1 MVASGNEGGR
11 IAPTSSPRPYLHPV
25 STLAGTVVTDHL
37 PEDHVWHLG
46 AGVAIQ
52 DVDGVNFWGGRT
64 YTRDA
69 GAYVWRKDHG
79 RIVTVAADRD
89 GKRRGPKP

>member
-1 MVASGNEGGR
+1 M
-11 IAPTSSPRPYLHPV
+11 
-25 STLAGTVVTDHL
+25 VTDHL

-79 RIVTVAADRD
+79 RIVTLAVEHQGSSRTESAGLAGAGRVS
-89 GKRRGPKP
+89 PPQ